1 MRYHSINGDIVADE
15 DAHLYLGDI
24 GFRRGY
30 AAFDYLRVVAG
41 RPLFLEDHLDRFE
54 RSCRLLELTLPLS
67 REALKAHLR
76 QLIERNELG
85 DAGVQLYLTGGVAAD
100 GFTPADPTLAIYVGP
115 IRWLS
120 PELYRSGAK
129 LITHRYRRDL
139 PEAKTTNY
147 LMAVSQAGRIRRE
160 GAVDA
165 LYHDDGLVLETT
177 RSNVFVVGEGGA
189 LATPGE
195 GILKGV
201 TRTNLLRALAGEVPV
216 EERDVTMVELRAA
229 REVFI
234 TGTTKGALPITAIDD
249 QAVGD
254 GGVGAT
260 TQRVMTLFEEW
271 VARYLEA
278 AGVV

>member
-1 MRYHSINGDIVADE
+1 M
-15 DAHLYLGDI
+15 
-24 GFRRGY
+24 
-30 AAFDYLRVVAG
+30 
-41 RPLFLEDHLDRFE
+41 
-54 RSCRLLELTLPLS
+54 
-67 REALKAHLR
+67 
-76 QLIERNELG
+76 
-85 DAGVQLYLTGGVAAD
+85 
-100 GFTPADPTLAIYVGP
+100 
-115 IRWLS
+115 
-120 PELYRSGAK
+120 
-129 LITHRYRRDL
+129 
-139 PEAKTTNY
+139 
-147 LMAVSQAGRIRRE
+147 
-160 GAVDA
+160 
-165 LYHDDGLVLETT
+165 LETT

-278 AGVV
+278 AGVI